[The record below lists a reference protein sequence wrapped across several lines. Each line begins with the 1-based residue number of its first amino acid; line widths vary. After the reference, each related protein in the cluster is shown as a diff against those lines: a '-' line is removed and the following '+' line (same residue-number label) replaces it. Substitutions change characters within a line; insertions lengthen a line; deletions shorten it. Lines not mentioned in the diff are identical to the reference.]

1 MAIGLKEIA
10 TRLYRMDKYEIRTF
24 GWFAHTAEQR
34 GVKWN
39 FPWRQYTTSD
49 HARPYGHPQ
58 GYPLN
63 PNWDT
68 CPVVKIIDDFKPDVV
83 IVIGDYWMCFPA
95 GTNIKTPHGTKKIE
109 DIVEGDDVYTHKGRI
124 RQVKKTLKRK
134 YNGDLIKID
143 YIGNNKSIYCTPEHP
158 FLKSPDEFIK
168 AEKLKVGDFLLS
180 PITEYKEKN
189 KIYDLSKYCF
199 RKDDKHCWE
208 KTSKKHNRFVS
219 LDSDLCRTIGY
230 YLAEGY
236 CSPRGVYFTFSSKEK
251 TIAKDLSNTIYD
263 KIGIKSK
270 ILYFDT
276 YIRVQFHSRILS
288 LFFKELCDTG
298 SRDKK
303 LHNDLLHLSEEKT
316 IQIIKGYFLG
326 DGHIDKNRSGVSF
339 TTRSKFLAYQI
350 KNTIERLGIIASIY
364 ERLDERRLKTK
375 SCGINFVVHIGGI
388 DKNKFKDIMGFKYE
402 VKKGSHSKNY
412 IEDGYIYRKIKN
424 ITHIKAEDIY
434 VYNFEVEEDNS
445 YVANEIAV
453 HNCEYLYDMPNRSQ
467 VKLLHEMPI
476 DGSPIPMS
484 WIKAFKKAD
493 IPIVMSEFAVDAIKE
508 KDEYFKVELNPRGLD
523 TSIFFP
529 QTLDRPKDFLRKNF
543 MSSAIG
549 RFVVGIFNRF
559 QDRKQIGRSI
569 EAFSKFVTKYNHKDC
584 DLYLHCDFQDSAS
597 IQQGKTLIGEDGLLK
612 RYGLDGK
619 ILFNKNITVEQGVS
633 AQELAATYNCCDV
646 VLNTTQGEG
655 FGLCVHPDTLIQIPS
670 GVKEIKN
677 IEIGD
682 KVLTETG
689 EYHSV
694 LTKTKRKVEELYEV
708 NIVNC
713 GKILV
718 TKEHPFLATINKRYS
733 ENKKLE
739 WKNITELKKGNFVAT
754 PKPKSK
760 SLKLKKIDLL
770 DFDNS
775 LESDNEYVWY
785 KMGYS
790 GNKEGIS
797 LNQICEKYNI
807 GKKCAER
814 AVRIANGKCK
824 QNFTKNCNSY
834 KISQKIKNS
843 ISREQNKYK
852 RFINIDDDFLYF
864 LGWYLAEGCIGN
876 GYVTLHCG
884 IKDKYNLV
892 KIEKWLDNNG
902 FKYSYKDK
910 KNKPKNLDF
919 HITNSILP
927 KVCDYYCSKLSWNK
941 KINNELMESPD
952 ILLPLVKGYIL
963 GDGHINKKHIS
974 FTTVSR
980 NLAHQIRLILI
991 KHGIV
996 FKISKKEAGVSIFNI
1011 NGQEKRYSKTREA
1024 YIGQINGTNAIKFF
1038 RLMGIVSDY
1047 NKSERSGRHAIDSG
1061 NYILL
1066 PIRSIKKIKYNNYV
1080 YDINV
1085 QDVHS
1090 FVGNGILLHNTTA
1103 ESLACGIPNIVTNYT
1118 TPVEFA
1124 KSGGIK
1130 LIDVITT
1137 ITGMY
1142 NVERALADT
1151 DHAADLLEEL
1161 YRSPKTRKDMGI
1173 KGAEWAKQFN
1183 WENNIQNWVSYIE
1196 RCLRGL
1202 EYKPISKTKERV
1214 LDLEP
1219 NVNIQ
1224 GAVFEN
1230 TGFSI
1235 VTKNLA
1241 KALDI
1246 IGVNV
1251 SLEPRV
1257 PHLAKFFKV
1266 EDRINKLIN
1275 KDKNTVFEFI
1285 NHMGQEQLE
1294 RLPASKAKYKI
1305 AYFPWELSNIKNEW
1319 VDGLNKYAD
1328 AVWCNSQFTSDIYKN
1343 AGIQEDKLF
1352 VLPNGIC
1359 FPEVDRER
1367 DDDKTYKFLCI
1378 GNLGDKRK
1386 NVETLIQSYL
1396 SEFNGD
1402 EDVELI
1408 LKTQPGHIDSD
1419 PTELVEFLSRSKTN
1433 APKITII
1440 HADYTDEALAQL
1452 MKNCDCFVTASHAE
1466 GFCHPILEATSM
1478 GMPVIAPM
1486 YGGYLE
1492 FAQNGKF
1499 FGVAVD
1505 ISEATKSPVYYYNSR
1520 WSNVK
1525 FRELM
1530 RVMREVF
1537 VNKIMPDGIN
1547 YVPEHTWEN
1556 TAIKMRDELKNV
1568 AKRASRKKTKIYYH
1582 NFTYNLWNNDNRTNF
1597 MRYAP
1602 SDIEFV
1608 DDFENADLQII
1619 DITRLSDK
1627 HNIKCKNYIV
1637 NMHCKGEVSE
1647 ENIMYYADIFQNAQM
1662 VYSHLDLEGEMTGS
1676 DKWTVEEFKKRINFV
1691 RGPWGVDEDLFFNM
1705 SGNQKAYTMLTTG
1718 AVAPTE
1724 AIAECLYA
1732 CQAVKGKLL
1741 HIGPNMFQ
1749 NAEGYLNTRNLTIRE
1764 MSASYSLSYY
1774 TNAMRRIEGFEK
1786 VFSEGVLSSSRPICF
1801 DTPLYRHWYK
1811 DIPRYVK
1818 EGTPDEVIK
1827 DLIEI
1832 FKSPYKPITEEEKQF
1847 VIDNFSWIKVS
1858 KKFWKNFKRIRRTK
1872 DDRSN

>member
-1 MAIGLKEIA
+1 MGNIEKSGKPKLLLISDSCVLHTGMAIGMKEIA
-10 TRLYRMDKYEIRTF
+10 TRLYKMDKYEIRTF

-39 FPWRQYTTSD
+39 LPWRQYTTSD

-655 FGLCVHPDTLIQIPS
+655 FG
-670 GVKEIKN
+670 
-677 IEIGD
+677 
-682 KVLTETG
+682 
-689 EYHSV
+689 
-694 LTKTKRKVEELYEV
+694 
-708 NIVNC
+708 
-713 GKILV
+713 
-718 TKEHPFLATINKRYS
+718 
-733 ENKKLE
+733 
-739 WKNITELKKGNFVAT
+739 W
-754 PKPKSK
+754 
-760 SLKLKKIDLL
+760 
-770 DFDNS
+770 
-775 LESDNEYVWY
+775 
-785 KMGYS
+785 
-790 GNKEGIS
+790 
-797 LNQICEKYNI
+797 
-807 GKKCAER
+807 
-814 AVRIANGKCK
+814 
-824 QNFTKNCNSY
+824 
-834 KISQKIKNS
+834 S
-843 ISREQNKYK
+843 I
-852 RFINIDDDFLYF
+852 I
-864 LGWYLAEGCIGN
+864 
-876 GYVTLHCG
+876 
-884 IKDKYNLV
+884 
-892 KIEKWLDNNG
+892 
-902 FKYSYKDK
+902 
-910 KNKPKNLDF
+910 
-919 HITNSILP
+919 
-927 KVCDYYCSKLSWNK
+927 
-941 KINNELMESPD
+941 
-952 ILLPLVKGYIL
+952 
-963 GDGHINKKHIS
+963 
-974 FTTVSR
+974 
-980 NLAHQIRLILI
+980 
-991 KHGIV
+991 
-996 FKISKKEAGVSIFNI
+996 
-1011 NGQEKRYSKTREA
+1011 
-1024 YIGQINGTNAIKFF
+1024 
-1038 RLMGIVSDY
+1038 
-1047 NKSERSGRHAIDSG
+1047 
-1061 NYILL
+1061 
-1066 PIRSIKKIKYNNYV
+1066 
-1080 YDINV
+1080 
-1085 QDVHS
+1085 
-1090 FVGNGILLHNTTA
+1090 

-1627 HNIKCKNYIV
+1627 HNIKCKNYIALY
-1637 NMHCKGEVSE
+1637 HCRGEISE

-1676 DKWTVEEFKKRINFV
+1676 DKWTVEEFKKRINFF